1 MDLGVGSFVFSSG
14 LVSSRQK
21 ETSVLKQ
28 LWGAFRSSAM
38 ILFLG
43 IVRIVLTKNLEY
55 QVAPRYVHDLM
66 IGTCYRVWSALEFLH
81 YTGPFTT
88 VRHAVTVIEM
98 ETTAVFSLRYRYNW
112 RISMG
117 NV

>member
-21 ETSVLKQ
+21 ETAVLRQ

-43 IVRIVLTKNLEY
+43 IVRMILTKKVEY
-55 QVAPRYVHDLM
+55 QVQCP
-66 IGTCYRVWSALEFLH
+66 
-81 YTGPFTT
+81 
-88 VRHAVTVIEM
+88 
-98 ETTAVFSLRYRYNW
+98 
-112 RISMG
+112 
-117 NV
+117 